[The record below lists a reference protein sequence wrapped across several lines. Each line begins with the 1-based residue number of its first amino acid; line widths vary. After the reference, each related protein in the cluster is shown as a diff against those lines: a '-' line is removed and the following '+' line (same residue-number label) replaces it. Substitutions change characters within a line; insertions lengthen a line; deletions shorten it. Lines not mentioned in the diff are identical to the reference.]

1 MVIMSKVINKSIEV
15 YVTLLEE
22 GTDTI
27 RPTMAEDMGNNTY
40 KLLPTPN
47 YDPENEVW
55 EFLPGSI
62 VRCEVTN
69 KYRDKNLLLA
79 VERVI

>member
-1 MVIMSKVINKSIEV
+1 MSKAINKSIEV

-27 RPTMAEDMGNNTY
+27 RSTMAEDMGNNTY

-79 VERVI
+79 VEWIR